1 MSDIISIWIPIR
13 IIRDYS
19 TFTVNHNFKV
29 SPSSRRVSGAK
40 AICKDTAFLT
50 RITLCLLLFYNFTYT

>member
-1 MSDIISIWIPIR
+1 MSDIVSIWIPIG

-29 SPSSRRVSGAK
+29 SPSSRRVPGAK
-40 AICKDTAFLT
+40 AIYKDIVIFNKDYIMLTAIL
-50 RITLCLLLFYNFTYT
+50 